1 MRPSPLNFDTHTKGN
16 PKMARVKAAEITEE
30 QFKAYADDAARL
42 IVDKAKGVISFEPKD
57 EIFVVRFVL
66 PNTVK

>member
-1 MRPSPLNFDTHTKGN
+1 MAQAGPYPLSGFY
-16 PKMARVKAAEITEE
+16 MAGAHYI
-30 QFKAYADDAARL
+30 L